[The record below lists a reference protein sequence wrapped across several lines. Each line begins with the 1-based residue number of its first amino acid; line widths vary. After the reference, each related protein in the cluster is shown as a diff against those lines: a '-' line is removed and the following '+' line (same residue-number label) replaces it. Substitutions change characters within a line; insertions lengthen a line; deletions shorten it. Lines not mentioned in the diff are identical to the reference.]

1 MRNIQ
6 WPTILLAA
14 VPTGMW
20 AQQAR
25 STFEFRPSSERAS
38 AVKSVES
45 PPTGQTTSCPAKWEF
60 HPETDGIYEVGADV
74 KPPKAKQ
81 SAEPT
86 FSEEARKMIKK
97 RRIHD
102 FHAVSVIGFTV
113 SAEGK
118 PQDPCVIKAAG
129 WGLDE
134 QAILAVEKFC
144 FAPATRNGA
153 PVAVRIA
160 MDVSF
165 KAY

>member
-1 MRNIQ
+1 MRKIE
-6 WPTILLAA
+6 WATILLAA

-20 AQQAR
+20 SQPTIQ
-25 STFEFRPSSERAS
+25 FRQSSERAP
-38 AVKSVES
+38 AVKSLES
-45 PPTGQTTSCPAKWEF
+45 PPTSQTTACPAKWEF
-60 HPETDGIYEVGADV
+60 HPETDGIYQAGGDV
-74 KPPKAKQ
+74 KPPKAQQ
-81 SAEPT
+81 SVEPT
-86 FSEEARKMIKK
+86 FSEQARKMIKK

-113 SAEGK
+113 TTEGE

-134 QAILAVEKFC
+134 QAILAVKKSR
-144 FAPATRNGA
+144 FAPATRNGM

-160 MDVSF
+160 MEINF